1 MKTYIAYLLTALV
14 LVSCG
19 APNGY
24 FRLEGHFRNL
34 NQGEFYIYN
43 LDGQRT
49 QLDTIRLNEGRFVYE
64 KPAEELQTCVV
75 IFPNYSE
82 APVFV
87 ESGATVKMEGDATHL
102 KELKVT
108 GTKENELMTGFRLQ
122 IVEMTPPETMKA
134 AEAFIREHP
143 ETACALYVLKKF
155 FLLKPEADYGKAAA
169 LIDVIV
175 KAQPDKQELKQQSR
189 ELRRLK
195 VRSGNGRLPAFS
207 AVDVRGQRVTDAS
220 LSGQLNIVLVWATW
234 NYESQNVQRQMRKLK
249 KEYGSKLSLLSICLD
264 ASKKECRHAM
274 ERDSITWSN
283 ICDGKMWDTPLL
295 GQLGL
300 TEVPSNIVV
309 DRYGKVLARDMTLAD
324 LKKKIE
330 AALK

>member
-1 MKTYIAYLLTALV
+1 MKNYIAYLLTALV

-19 APNGY
+19 APDGY
-24 FRLEGHFRNL
+24 FRLEGRFRNL
-34 NQGEFYIYN
+34 NQGEFYIYS

-49 QLDTIRLNEGRFVYE
+49 QMDTIRLNEGRFVYE

-108 GTKENELMTGFRLQ
+108 GTAENELMTGFRLQ
-122 IVEMTPPETMKA
+122 IADMTPPETLKA

-143 ETACALYVLKKF
+143 KTACALYVLKKY

-169 LIDVIV
+169 LADVIV
-175 KAQPDKQELKQQSR
+175 KAQPDQQDLKRQSHELQ
-189 ELRRLK
+189 RLK
-195 VRSGNGRLPAFS
+195 VRSSNGRLPAFS
-207 AVDVRGQRVTDAS
+207 AVDVRGQRVTNTS
-220 LSGQLNIVLVWATW
+220 LNGHLNIVLVWATW
-234 NYESQNVQRQMRKLK
+234 NYESQNVQRQMRNLK

-264 ASKKECRHAM
+264 ASKKECRNVL
-274 ERDSITWSN
+274 ERDSITWN
-283 ICDGKMWDTPLL
+283 NVCDGKMWDTPLL

-300 TEVPSNIVV
+300 TEIPSNIVV
-309 DRYGKVLARDMTLAD
+309 DRYGKVLARDMSLAD

-330 AALK
+330 ATLK

>member
-19 APNGY
+19 ASNGY
-24 FRLEGHFRNL
+24 FRLEGRFRNL
-34 NQGEFYIYN
+34 NQGEFYIYS
-43 LDGQRT
+43 LDGQRP
-49 QLDTIRLNEGRFVYE
+49 QLDTIRLSEGRFVYE
-64 KPAEELQTCVV
+64 KPAEEQQTCVV

-108 GTKENELMTGFRLQ
+108 GTEANELMTGFRLR
-122 IVEMTPPETMKA
+122 IADMTPPETIKA

-143 ETACALYVLKKF
+143 ETACALYVLKKY

-169 LIDVIV
+169 LVDVIA
-175 KAQPDKQELKQQSR
+175 KAQPGRQELKQRSR
-189 ELRRLK
+189 ELQRLK
-195 VRSGNGRLPAFS
+195 VRGSHGRLPAFS
-207 AVDVRGQRVTDAS
+207 AVDVRGQRVTNAS
-220 LSGQLNIVLVWATW
+220 LSGQLNIVLAWATW
-234 NYESQNVQRQMRKLK
+234 NYESQNIQRQMRNMK
-249 KEYGSKLSLLSICLD
+249 KEYGSKLSLLSICVD
-264 ASKKECRHAM
+264 ASKEECRHAL
-274 ERDSITWSN
+274 ERDSITWYN
-283 ICDGKMWDTPLL
+283 VCDGKMWDTPLL

-300 TEVPSNIVV
+300 TEIPSNIVV
-309 DRYGKVLARDMTLAD
+309 DRYGKVLARDMSLAD

-330 AALK
+330 ATLK

>member
-1 MKTYIAYLLTALV
+1 MKNYIAYLLTALV

-19 APNGY
+19 APDGY
-24 FRLEGHFRNL
+24 FRLEGRFRNL
-34 NQGEFYIYN
+34 NQGEFYIYS

-49 QLDTIRLNEGRFVYE
+49 QMDTIRLNEGRFVYE

-108 GTKENELMTGFRLQ
+108 GTAENELMTGFRLQ
-122 IVEMTPPETMKA
+122 IADMTPPETLKA

-143 ETACALYVLKKF
+143 KTACALYVLKKY
-155 FLLKPEADYGKAAA
+155 FLLKPEADYGKAAVLA
-169 LIDVIV
+169 DVIV
-175 KAQPDKQELKQQSR
+175 KAQPDQQDLKRQSHELQ
-189 ELRRLK
+189 RLK
-195 VRSGNGRLPAFS
+195 VRSSNGRLPAFS
-207 AVDVRGQRVTDAS
+207 AVDVRGQRVTNTS
-220 LSGQLNIVLVWATW
+220 LNGHLNIVLVWATW
-234 NYESQNVQRQMRKLK
+234 NYESQNVQRQMRNLK

-264 ASKKECRHAM
+264 ASKKECRNVL
-274 ERDSITWSN
+274 ERDSITWN
-283 ICDGKMWDTPLL
+283 NVCDGKMWDTPLL

-300 TEVPSNIVV
+300 TEIPSNIVV
-309 DRYGKVLARDMTLAD
+309 DRYGKVLARDMSLAD

-330 AALK
+330 ATLK